1 MKTYIIFIGIHISPA
16 VNFTAQYLKCSDV
29 TEYSCSIDCLLT
41 SAEKERLTNYLDR
54 TYSTSP
60 IFVEATKEEI
70 DNIGNSLTLKIKQ

>member
-1 MKTYIIFIGIHISPA
+1 MKTYIIFIGNDISSA

-41 SAEKERLTNYLDR
+41 NSEKERLTSYLDR
-54 TYSTSP
+54 TYTTSP

-70 DNIGNSLTLKIKQ
+70 DNIGNSLTLMIKK

>member
-1 MKTYIIFIGIHISPA
+1 MKTYIIFIGDNISSA
-16 VNFTAQYLKCSDV
+16 VNFTSQYLKCSDV

-41 SAEKERLTNYLDR
+41 NSEKERLTRYLDD

-70 DNIGNSLTLKIKQ
+70 DNIGNSLTLMIKK